1 MNASLRI
8 KHLLGVGLGTIA
20 LVLAGCETMHRM
32 TSTKNVSVSLS
43 GSEQVPAVS
52 TSAKGSGSFAVQQD
66 RSVSGSIS
74 VTGLAPIAAH
84 IHTGARGRNGPVA
97 VGLTK
102 STDTLW
108 VVPAGAKFT
117 EDQYKAFLAG
127 ETYVNVHTNAH
138 KGGEIRAQLN
148 P

>member
-8 KHLLGVGLGTIA
+8 KHLLGVGFGTIA
-20 LVLAGCETMHRM
+20 LVLAGCATMHTMGGSR
-32 TSTKNVSVSLS
+32 TVSVSLS
-43 GSEQVPAVS
+43 GSEQVPAVN
-52 TSAKGSGSFAVQQD
+52 TSAKGSGSFTVARD
-66 RSVSGSIS
+66 HAVSGSVS

-84 IHTGARGRNGPVA
+84 IHIGARGRNGPVA

-108 VVPAGAKFT
+108 VVPAGARFT
-117 EDQYKAFLAG
+117 EEQYKAFLAG